1 MLRIE
6 ASLNYRIEELA
17 RDEERLHVLCPAG
30 IGDVAWIGAKLF
42 PLARQRGNLTF
53 WLPEA
58 EQQRAGRYL
67 QLLGVEHGYL
77 PRLTTRWVWNQPGE
91 PELPPR
97 GCVVVQA
104 NRHLES
110 GRRIESWYPDLPV
123 KWPRPRL
130 PRSDSTAQEFCLL
143 FPGSRHYMGGNI
155 GVGQWLSIARWLHCH
170 IAPVRLIGAGAD
182 IEFVR
187 EIAGHYGGGG
197 HLFDRPL
204 EEVLAAAVSARCR
217 VFVGVASGPLIAATY
232 LGARCFYGYP
242 GHLVAKMPG
251 TFEPPE
257 AIYGFCLLQELVSHL
272 GAVAHLAK

>member
-6 ASLNYRIEELA
+6 ESLNYRIGELS
-17 RDEERLHVLCPAG
+17 RDEARLHVLCPAG

-53 WLPEA
+53 WLPEP

-67 QLLGVEHGYL
+67 QLLGIEHGYL
-77 PRLTTRWVWNQPGE
+77 PRLTTRWVWGQPGQ
-91 PELPPR
+91 PALPTT
-97 GCVVVQA
+97 GCVAVQA

-110 GRRIESWYPDLPV
+110 GQRIERWYHNLPIEL
-123 KWPRPRL
+123 PRPRL
-130 PRSDSTAQEFCLL
+130 PLRDSTRFEFCLL
-143 FPGSRHYMGGNI
+143 FPGSRHYMGGNL
-155 GVGQWLSIARWLHCH
+155 GVGQWLRIARWLHCH

-187 EIAGHYGGGG
+187 EIAGHYGGRG

-204 EEVLAAAVSARCR
+204 EEVLAAAVSVCCR

-242 GHLVAKMPG
+242 GHLVSKMPG

-257 AIYGFCLLQELVSHL
+257 ATYGSCLLQELSSHL
-272 GAVAHLAK
+272 GEVARLAH